1 MSHQIVETTRL
12 PASDLTF
19 GRAKSMVART
29 IGSPEDS
36 DALAAAGDALQ
47 MAVAEWNRRYA
58 FDWFAKTHTDI
69 TVSAGTD
76 TYDLPQDFLKEYSV
90 RMTSNDRPLKF
101 VRQRLYDRSWWDQ
114 SSQSFTTHY
123 TLWGEGQSGNIT
135 LMPMP
140 GESDVLS
147 IRYYAKA
154 TTPSHDDD
162 KFGLPDRYVYG
173 LVYKAKAFVLLDRDA
188 ENVRAQF
195 WLAEAEKAFREA
207 RADDE
212 YHPDEDEGFVP
223 NVEHGSIT
231 VGPNNPYYYMGGP
244 Y

>member
-29 IGSPEDS
+29 IGSPEDG
-36 DALAAAGDALQ
+36 DALSAAGDALQ

-58 FDWFAKTHTDI
+58 FDWFAKTHTNI
-69 TVSAGTD
+69 SVTAGTD

-90 RMTSNDRPLKF
+90 RMTTNDRPLHF
-101 VRQRLYDRSWWDQ
+101 IRQRLYDRTWWDQ
-114 SSQSFTTHY
+114 SAQSFATHY
-123 TLWGEGQSGNIT
+123 TLWGEGQSGQIT
-135 LMPMP
+135 LIPMP
-140 GESDVLS
+140 SGSDTLV
-147 IRYYAKA
+147 IKYYQKA

-188 ENVRAQF
+188 ENARAQF

-212 YHPDEDEGFVP
+212 YHPDEDHGFIAHMD
-223 NVEHGSIT
+223 HGSR
-231 VGPNNPYYYMGGP
+231 GWSPSNPYYYMDG